1 MNENELSIEEDTL
14 NELVYLKN
22 NDGFENKSWDE
33 WFYFKFKINS
43 KNDVKEII
51 ENVEKNFFDKNH
63 FERYVK
69 NFTQNLDQIST
80 QFSSRE
86 LDPEYNSQNNKIKS
100 AIVIGRGPSMKKHN
114 HLDILSKSNFSGYIV
129 CTDGALIQTLKSGV
143 TPDKFHNFVVV
154 TVDTEEDEV
163 NFFND
168 EIVDKYGDKIHGI
181 FSTLV
186 DPKVIKRAIEAK
198 IKIHWVHPLFDL
210 QEGKKSFNNISAL
223 IVRSKK
229 NGTGLPAIQTGGNV
243 GTASWFVS
251 WKILKCKNVAL
262 IGINH
267 GWEEDD
273 SWETILSHGNVIND
287 LNIDKTSST
296 FQKLFP
302 KIHNPDLDTY
312 CILDP
317 IFQYYSN
324 ALKEFISRSPETVT
338 TINATEGGSIFGPRI
353 TSMKL
358 VEFLSEY

>member
-1 MNENELSIEEDTL
+1 MNQNQFSIDENTL
-14 NELVYLKN
+14 NQLLKLKSN
-22 NDGFENKSWDE
+22 AGFENKTWDE
-33 WFYFKFKINS
+33 WFNHVFQINY
-43 KNDVKEII
+43 KNNVESII
-51 ENVEKNFFDKNH
+51 ANVEKSFFEKNH

-69 NFTQNLDQIST
+69 NFTENLDQITS

-86 LDPEYNSQNNKIKS
+86 LDPEHNFKNMKIDS

-143 TPDKFHNFVVV
+143 TPEKFPNFVVV

-168 EIVDKYGDKIHGI
+168 EIVDKYGDQIKGI

-186 DPKVIKRAIEAK
+186 NPKVIKRAINSK

-223 IVRSKK
+223 IVRAKK
-229 NGTGLPAIQTGGNV
+229 NGIGLPAIQTGGNV
-243 GTASWFVS
+243 GTAAWFVS
-251 WKILKCKNVAL
+251 WQILKCKNIGL

-273 SWETILSHGNVIND
+273 SWETIISHGNVFDD
-287 LNIDKTSST
+287 LNIDKTSDT

-302 KIHNPDLDTY
+302 KIHNPDFNTY

-317 IFQYYSN
+317 IFQYYSS
-324 ALKEFISRSPETVT
+324 ALKEFILRSPRAVT
-338 TINATEGGSIFGPRI
+338 TINATEGG
-353 TSMKL
+353 
-358 VEFLSEY
+358 